1 MRHLAPRSLLAA
13 LLVSLGWLA
22 GPAPA
27 ASLSE
32 TIRQVK
38 PSIVGVGSFE
48 PLRTPPNRLA
58 GTGFIVGDGSH
69 VLTSDHV
76 VKPFAVTAGKEYLA
90 IFVGTGRSA
99 QTRRARIVASDPD
112 HDTALLA
119 FEGTPGRPLQLV
131 GDESAEEGRA
141 VAFTG
146 FPIGAAYGLYPVT
159 HRGIISAVTP
169 VAIPQISGRLLDHR
183 MIRRLRADFNVYQL
197 DATAYPGNSGSPVY
211 DPETGQVLA
220 ILSSVFVKQTK
231 EKILADPSGIT
242 FAIPIRYARELVDRA
257 APGEPDGEG
266 GSR

>member
-1 MRHLAPRSLLAA
+1 MQRLVSSCLMAVLLA
-13 LLVSLGWLA
+13 SIGWPSR
-22 GPAPA
+22 G

-32 TIRQVK
+32 TIEQVK
-38 PSIVGVGSFE
+38 PSIVGIGTFE
-48 PLRTPPNRLA
+48 PLRRPASQLA

-69 VLTSDHV
+69 VITCDHV
-76 VKPFAVTAGKEYLA
+76 VKPFAEPVGKEHLA
-90 IFVGTGRSA
+90 VFVGVGRSA
-99 QTRRARIVASDPD
+99 QTRRARIVASDPE
-112 HDTALLA
+112 HDAALLE
-119 FEGTPGRPLQLV
+119 FEGAPGQPLRLAPEATV
-131 GDESAEEGRA
+131 EEGQS

-146 FPIGAAYGLYPVT
+146 FPIGAVYGLYPVT

-183 MIRRLRADFNVYQL
+183 MIRRLRADFKVYQL

-211 DPETGQVLA
+211 APETGRVLA
-220 ILSSVFVKQTK
+220 ILSSVFVKQTR

-257 APGEPDGEG
+257 VPGEPEGGG